1 MNPIQDFNPWLP
13 DTQALIPAQE
23 GGNGKIH
30 HPGQSQNVV
39 WQTRSRVPDGFE
51 STLIATLES
60 LFDAGAE
67 TLPELVDALND
78 RRVYDRSG
86 APWNERSFREFLTI
100 NGY

>member
-30 HPGQSQNVV
+30 HPGQYQNIV

-51 STLIATLES
+51 NALIAALES
-60 LFDAGAE
+60 LFESGTE
-67 TLPELVDALND
+67 TLPELVDALNA
-78 RRVYDRSG
+78 RRLFDRSG
-86 APWNERSFREFLTI
+86 APWSEQSFREFLQI